1 MQEASTAGGLQA
13 VRLFALFCSH
23 FKTFVEFCLSVE
35 KDLKAIDVRLASAER
50 PSGLLMTLLQAG
62 QTKATMHSGGIGVSE
77 PYWALTAWSPLSF
90 TRAWTRWESSQWLQ
104 SRWGC
109 QASASDS
116 LLLPQSLNTTDTPP
130 PPRFLG
136 LARGSYDPREDLPL
150 SLSGHRGPLAL
161 SLALS
166 RSGLSYRRRKRRN
179 VRRNGT
185 GTEEIGIEPRP
196 QLAA

>member
-1 MQEASTAGGLQA
+1 MRKRKKTMQEASTAGGLQA

-130 PPRFLG
+130 PPPLF
-136 LARGSYDPREDLPL
+136 GSCER
-150 SLSGHRGPLAL
+150 
-161 SLALS
+161 
-166 RSGLSYRRRKRRN
+166 
-179 VRRNGT
+179 
-185 GTEEIGIEPRP
+185 
-196 QLAA
+196 